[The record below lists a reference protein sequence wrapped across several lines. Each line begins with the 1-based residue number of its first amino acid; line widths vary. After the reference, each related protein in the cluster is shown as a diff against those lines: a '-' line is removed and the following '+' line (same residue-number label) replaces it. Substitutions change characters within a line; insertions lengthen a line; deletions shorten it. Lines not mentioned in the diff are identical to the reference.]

1 MSISIPRWQIGSL
14 CRLKRE
20 SKFQVSGHE
29 HGCSKVVNHLGDEV
43 MKVFSGMKI
52 TQRLNSIAVRGYRSI
67 EDVQLELRPLNVLIG
82 ANGADK
88 SN

>member
-1 MSISIPRWQIGSL
+1 MNAI
-14 CRLKRE
+14 
-20 SKFQVSGHE
+20 
-29 HGCSKVVNHLGDEV
+29 
-43 MKVFSGMKI
+43 
-52 TQRLNSIAVRGYRSI
+52 QRLNSIAVRGYRSI